1 MDANRTES
9 GLPQSG
15 RTDDER
21 RTIAERQ
28 MWQTLGTLWNRRGL
42 IIGVTGAI
50 AVLSVVLSLMLPNYY
65 RATSR
70 LLMPESGS
78 SGLAG
83 ALLGNLGSAAQSL
96 LGSSGGDY
104 VRYLAILESRRV
116 LEQVVREFDLVTV
129 YEYTDSDTPM
139 EDALKDL
146 ADNIELY
153 VDNEYDFL
161 SIEVIDKDPVRA
173 AAMANFMLEE
183 LNKVN
188 NELSSATAGNFRRY
202 VELRYEESES
212 SRAALLDSLKSFQI
226 RYGIYDLQA
235 QTEAFFDQLAQL
247 RVAAIQAEV
256 QFEALRSQL
265 GENNTT
271 VRGLEEVVKAS
282 NRKYQAALA
291 GREMIM
297 PVPQSQVPEA
307 VRLFLD
313 IEMEK
318 TIQEKILEFVAPM
331 LEQARFE
338 EQQQM
343 EALQI
348 VDAAVPPVEKD
359 SPKRSI
365 IVIAATL
372 SAFILVVLYVLLS
385 TWWRSNSADLA
396 AKLRQASERAARA

>member
-1 MDANRTES
+1 MDDNRT
-9 GLPQSG
+9 QMG
-15 RTDDER
+15 RSDEER
-21 RTIAERQ
+21 RSIAEQ
-28 MWQTLGTLWNRRGL
+28 QIWHTLGVLWNRKGL
-42 IIGVTGAI
+42 IIGITGFM
-50 AVLSVVLSLMLPNYY
+50 AVLSVVVSLMLPNYY

-70 LLMPESGS
+70 LLMPESGG
-78 SGLAG
+78 SGLAS

-104 VRYLAILESRRV
+104 VRYLAILQSRRV
-116 LEQVVREFDLVTV
+116 LESVVTEFDLVTV
-129 YEYTDSDTPM
+129 YEYEDSDTPI
-139 EDALKDL
+139 EDAIEDL
-146 ADNIELY
+146 GDAVELY

-161 SIEVIDKDPVRA
+161 SIEVIDKDPQRA
-173 AAMANFMLEE
+173 ADMANFMLEE
-183 LNKVN
+183 LNEVN
-188 NELSSATAGNFRRY
+188 NELKTRTAGNFRQY

-212 SRAALLDSLKSFQI
+212 NRAALLDSLRAFQT
-226 RYGIYDLQA
+226 RFGVYDLQA
-235 QTEAFFDQLAQL
+235 QTEAFFDQLANM
-247 RVAAIQAEV
+247 RVAGIQAEV
-256 QFEALRSQL
+256 QYEALRSQL

-291 GREMIM
+291 GREMVM
-297 PVPQSQVPEA
+297 PVPQSEVPEA

-313 IEMEK
+313 IEMER

-348 VDAAVPPVEKD
+348 VDAAIAPVEKD

-365 IVIAATL
+365 IVVVATM
-372 SAFILVVLYVLLS
+372 SAFILVVMYVLLS
-385 TWWRSNSADLA
+385 SWWRRNAADMA
-396 AKLRQASERAARA
+396 ARLRQASEQAARA